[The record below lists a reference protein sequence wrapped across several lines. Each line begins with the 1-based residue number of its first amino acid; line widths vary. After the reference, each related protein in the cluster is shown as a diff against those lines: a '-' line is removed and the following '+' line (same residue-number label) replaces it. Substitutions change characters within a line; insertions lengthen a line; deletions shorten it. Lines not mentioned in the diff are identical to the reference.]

1 MPGSDQLRL
10 VREALAEDTAGF
22 EAIVTDRA
30 FHRRF
35 GSLDE
40 EAMLT
45 RVPRGFAPDHPA
57 ADWLRYKSF
66 TVGRE
71 LPDAEVLKA
80 GLADRLVADYERL
93 APLVRWLNAALGFAP
108 AAAR

>member
-1 MPGSDQLRL
+1 MSAPAVALILARSYLGLRLCSFEHLGQLRGH
-10 VREALAEDTAGF
+10 VAVVVGRDG
-22 EAIVTDRA
+22 
-30 FHRRF
+30 
-35 GSLDE
+35 
-40 EAMLT
+40 

-57 ADWLRYKSF
+57 ARWLRFKSF

-71 LPDAEVLKA
+71 LPETEVLTPD
-80 GLADRLVADYERL
+80 LADRLVADYERL